1 MKNIFSEIQ
10 GLRFLLKK
18 KGRTNRRKIVMLA
31 CMYIPGDSVFDLID
45 GLLIGQLR
53 VNNMETGKLTPYLR
67 H

>member
-1 MKNIFSEIQ
+1 
-10 GLRFLLKK
+10 
-18 KGRTNRRKIVMLA
+18 MLA

-45 GLLIGQLR
+45 GLLIGQLK